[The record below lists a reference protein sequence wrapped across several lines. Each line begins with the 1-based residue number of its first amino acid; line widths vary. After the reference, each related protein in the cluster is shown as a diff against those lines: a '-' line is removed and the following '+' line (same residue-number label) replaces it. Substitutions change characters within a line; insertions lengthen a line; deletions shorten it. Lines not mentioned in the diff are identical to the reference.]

1 MLRFFRDGLYRDYL
15 ILILVTIIAGAA
27 VSSGIAWAVDSY
39 FGDTIQDMIGDNGE
53 YDLILHIRET
63 SEEATLRELERI
75 AQQQYP
81 GAAVA
86 KTISLAGQ
94 ANYLFGFP
102 QEAKTAATFSR
113 LPSIFNAVPGLSS
126 YTVIVEPSVLIRG
139 VHPSVSDTLQ
149 QRFNQIDGVKFAFKD
164 GKNMLIVLESADH
177 SKTVMNE
184 ARQILKEYQ
193 VLEVRFPM
201 GIDVDVQATG
211 DTVMQ
216 LLKQEYPKTELVNVS
231 SAEYGEELDAL
242 MKTLVEMRHF
252 LLSYASKVKI
262 QLRAGSNLVVGEQ
275 ILVQGSSSQA
285 LVPGEA
291 AAPDHVVIEI
301 LEVTGD
307 QAQGMI
313 VSGSVA
319 AQGGA
324 VTQPGYKYAS
334 DNKVGQPVG
343 QVQIENERYRLNYAI
358 EESLRLLTE
367 LDELSVEAAVAVERA
382 DQVLTTFQEALMQLE
397 VLQVQ
402 MQQLNKGLVE
412 NGVQSTGEQLIVSLF
427 LNGLLKNIAKGG
439 TETPGEFDL
448 DQLEN
453 LDIASMR
460 SSLSNIAEQIGS
472 IQGIDVQ
479 AIIDQITDI
488 RDSLPE
494 LDDEEI
500 GKSVHLVDNYI
511 AGQVIPGERIQ
522 ILVEHGPIDEEAVEP
537 LIRSR
542 LKNQY
547 LNLYSIAAGTV
558 NPDTRT
564 EVFRILKEVRA
575 TIAGIVSIA
584 VVGIFL
590 MLDHA
595 TVFSTLKWF
604 RANQKQRRRGF
615 ARLLNPVVLFSA
627 VVGMVILAA
636 TYVLS
641 NAAIPYISAMT
652 VAAIGLGLGIV
663 IGTFSEKFSPV
674 RADEIMPALLWA

>member
-1 MLRFFRDGLYRDYL
+1 
-15 ILILVTIIAGAA
+15 
-27 VSSGIAWAVDSY
+27 
-39 FGDTIQDMIGDNGE
+39 
-53 YDLILHIRET
+53 
-63 SEEATLRELERI
+63 
-75 AQQQYP
+75 
-81 GAAVA
+81 
-86 KTISLAGQ
+86 
-94 ANYLFGFP
+94 
-102 QEAKTAATFSR
+102 
-113 LPSIFNAVPGLSS
+113 
-126 YTVIVEPSVLIRG
+126 
-139 VHPSVSDTLQ
+139 
-149 QRFNQIDGVKFAFKD
+149 
-164 GKNMLIVLESADH
+164 
-177 SKTVMNE
+177 
-184 ARQILKEYQ
+184 
-193 VLEVRFPM
+193 
-201 GIDVDVQATG
+201 
-211 DTVMQ
+211 
-216 LLKQEYPKTELVNVS
+216 
-231 SAEYGEELDAL
+231 
-242 MKTLVEMRHF
+242 
-252 LLSYASKVKI
+252 
-262 QLRAGSNLVVGEQ
+262 
-275 ILVQGSSSQA
+275 
-285 LVPGEA
+285 
-291 AAPDHVVIEI
+291 
-301 LEVTGD
+301 
-307 QAQGMI
+307 
-313 VSGSVA
+313 
-319 AQGGA
+319 

-674 RADEIMPALLWA
+674 RADEIMAGLALGLSNTQIMHEIVIPDSRPGLLNLLNRTKQKF